1 MLVLRNWTISLE
13 INRKQTKSA
22 NGKKVSLCFSGLTC
36 HFPDRG
42 EGLFPKGT
50 SLLLFPGD
58 QVPTVSREES
68 LLALD
73 MFADVGTH
81 KAMTVRE

>member
-1 MLVLRNWTISLE
+1 M
-13 INRKQTKSA
+13 
-22 NGKKVSLCFSGLTC
+22 
-36 HFPDRG
+36 
-42 EGLFPKGT
+42 
-50 SLLLFPGD
+50 
-58 QVPTVSREES
+58 PTVSREES